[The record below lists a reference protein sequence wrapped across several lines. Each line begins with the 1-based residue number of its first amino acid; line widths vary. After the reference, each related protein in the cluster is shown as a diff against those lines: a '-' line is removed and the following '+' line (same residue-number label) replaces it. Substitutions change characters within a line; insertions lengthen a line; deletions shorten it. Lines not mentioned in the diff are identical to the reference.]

1 MWRYLVLC
9 TFGGV
14 YADSDV
20 VCAKPVDEWHQAG
33 AGLLVG
39 IENVFTTMEAAKK
52 RTYTRMM
59 QVRGVVQV
67 TGRLSMRVGERRGG
81 GRSSVSMCW
90 AAA

>member
-20 VCAKPVDEWHQAG
+20 VCAKPIDAWSQQG

-39 IENVFTTMEAAKK
+39 IENVFTSLAAAKK

-59 QVRGVVQV
+59 QVRVV
-67 TGRLSMRVGERRGG
+67 R
-81 GRSSVSMCW
+81 
-90 AAA
+90 